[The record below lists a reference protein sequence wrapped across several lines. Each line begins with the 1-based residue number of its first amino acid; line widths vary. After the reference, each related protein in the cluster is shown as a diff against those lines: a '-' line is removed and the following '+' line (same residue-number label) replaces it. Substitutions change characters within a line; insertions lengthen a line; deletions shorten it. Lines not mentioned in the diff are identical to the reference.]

1 MIGAL
6 VERLPVM
13 ITPRWVAIQAQPIA
27 ISDLLDYLLSALG
40 LSFEGHH
47 IFEIGGTDQVSYG
60 EVMHEYARQRGLR
73 RLMLPV
79 PVLTP
84 RLSSLWL
91 GLVTP
96 LYARVGRKLIDS
108 LRHPTIVQDLSAL
121 QVFNIQPKGVSE
133 AIAEALRNEE
143 QEIAQTRWSDALS
156 SGGPLQKWGGVRFGT
171 RLVDSRTAQ
180 VAVSP
185 AVAFAPIRR
194 IGGHTGWYYGD
205 WLWRL
210 RGFLD
215 LLFGGVGGRRGRRN
229 PDGLQ
234 IGDALD
240 WWRVESYEPDRRL
253 RLMAEMK
260 LPGRAWLE
268 FEVEGDAEHATIRQ
282 TAIFDP
288 IGLLGLAYWY
298 LVAPLHQ
305 LIFAGMLRGIASTAQ
320 EDTIKKESVVKGL
333 C

>member
-1 MIGAL
+1 
-6 VERLPVM
+6 
-13 ITPRWVAIQAQPIA
+13 
-27 ISDLLDYLLSALG
+27 
-40 LSFEGHH
+40 
-47 IFEIGGTDQVSYG
+47 
-60 EVMHEYARQRGLR
+60 
-73 RLMLPV
+73 MLPV

-171 RLVDSRTAQ
+171 RLVESRTAQ